1 MLTTVKGP
9 KHACNELVDSITLMY
24 KRNQRRDA
32 AFVIA
37 DIAKVRKDE
46 LLELLNLVL
55 QYHEIV
61 DGLVPFVGVID
72 GLETNIFFVLERSVE
87 FGMCLMERQ
96 LGKKEVDVFANER
109 AIATDALAGHAA
121 VKAIDPAAVGH
132 GLYECTGVAL
142 LHYLVD
148 GDEGFKGLD
157 LVGHDGLPVIQLI
170 VSAAHP
176 GAVAVVQTY
185 TFIPDQKASDDL
197 WSHV

>member
-1 MLTTVKGP
+1 MLTAVKGA
-9 KHACNELVDSITLMY
+9 KHARDELVDSITLMY
-24 KRNQRRDA
+24 KRNQRRDS

-55 QYHEIV
+55 QDHEIV
-61 DGLVPFVGVID
+61 DGLVAFIGVVD
-72 GLETNIFFVLERSVE
+72 GLEADVFFVLERSIELGVR
-87 FGMCLMERQ
+87 LVERQ

-132 GLYECTGVAL
+132 GLYECTRVTL

-148 GDEGFKGLD
+148 GDEGFEGLD
-157 LVGHDGLPVIQLI
+157 LVGHDGLPVFRLI

-176 GAVAVVQTY
+176 GCVAVRANLHLHTRPKGQR
-185 TFIPDQKASDDL
+185 
-197 WSHV
+197 